1 MLTRKREWFA
11 LTAGMLLA
19 LTGMSKLISAGGNAR
34 ILDIGDPVF
43 QLPFRHLLLLVGAL
57 ELLIAWQCLFRQERL
72 FSIGLVAWLSTTFAV
87 YRLGLWYLGW
97 QEGCQC
103 LGQLT
108 DALHLSAHASDG
120 ITKALLA
127 FLLIGSY
134 IKLGVHWRK
143 DRVACPK
150 ALEIDQQHPAP

>member
-72 FSIGLVAWLSTTFAV
+72 FSVWPETRVFERG
-87 YRLGLWYLGW
+87 
-97 QEGCQC
+97 QC
-103 LGQLT
+103 VSGGRRT
-108 DALHLSAHASDG
+108 SG
-120 ITKALLA
+120 
-127 FLLIGSY
+127 G
-134 IKLGVHWRK
+134 
-143 DRVACPK
+143 
-150 ALEIDQQHPAP
+150 